1 MKNHIVVIGNLG
13 TGKSTLTRLIARQ
26 TAYVPYWEYPERRP
40 FQQRFSEDLSRWA
53 LANQLDF
60 LVHRADQEAAIKQSR
75 TIAIQDS
82 GVDQDFNVFTRYL
95 YFKGHLDQ
103 ASYDLCR
110 DTYLLL
116 RKVIH
121 PPDLFIKVNAPI
133 SAIVSRRAI
142 RARETDDKINP
153 VEDLSMLEDFLDEWM
168 EINTVPVIQ
177 VEASDGDPTFS
188 TSIAGILRAIQEIIG
203 S

>member
-13 TGKSTLTRLIARQ
+13 TGKSTLTRLIARR

-40 FQQRFSEDLSRWA
+40 FQRRFSDDLSRWA

-60 LVHRADQEAAIKQSR
+60 LVHRAGQEVSIKHS
-75 TIAIQDS
+75 TAIAIQDS

-95 YFKGHLDQ
+95 HFKGYLDQ

-110 DTYLLL
+110 DTYMLL
-116 RKVIH
+116 RNVLR
-121 PPDLFIKVNAPI
+121 PPDLFIRVNAPI
-133 SAIVSRRAI
+133 AAIITRRAR

-153 VEDLSMLEDFLDEWM
+153 VDDLFILEEFLDEWM
-168 EINTVPVIQ
+168 EGSSVPVIQ
-177 VEASDGDPTFS
+177 VESRDDDPTFS
-188 TSIAGILRAIQEIIG
+188 ASIDDILREIRAVIG